1 MSAPIREPDDEGL
14 SKDGPLNY
22 APRRARR
29 PERHPDIHSASGKG
43 AAANAPRK
51 HDAVDASRKGV
62 AVDVSRKGD
71 AAALEKSASADAPRK
86 GDAASAPRKNDTVL
100 QRGVSE
106 PPVPPW
112 KRKKQPEAFAG
123 DAAIAELRTRL
134 PLAPDRLPDPPLPAS
149 TFPKFA
155 SAGRI
160 VGVIMVATVGVVG
173 YQWGSAPS
181 TTSPQRQLTLS
192 TNEADLAPERSVSA
206 ANLKISNLDAQ
217 PQTAQPAASHL
228 ASGSA
233 VDRVRGVATP
243 AQPTSASPADPAS
256 TRAASRQ
263 LAVDAIRLQQAD
275 EPARLTISA
284 ADAGAKV
291 FVVIDGLAPG
301 SVLSAGT
308 LAGPTTWRLSTADF
322 DNAVITP
329 PRGFVGI
336 MDLTLQLR
344 LADNTVVDRKGLQ
357 LEWSGRSVAKS
368 QPRQLEAT
376 DIALMRKN
384 GAEFMANGNI
394 VAARMMFLPAAE
406 AGDPAAAFALA
417 ETYDPLVLRKVGA
430 KGGGTADIALAHSWY
445 EKAKD
450 LGSTTAPERL
460 ERLARLPE

>member
-1 MSAPIREPDDEGL
+1 MSAPIREPGDDGL

-29 PERHPDIHSASGKG
+29 LERHPDSNGAPGKG

-51 HDAVDASRKGV
+51 HDAVDASRKSA
-62 AVDVSRKGD
+62 AVDASRKGD
-71 AAALEKSASADAPRK
+71 AAAALEKSASADAPRK
-86 GDAASAPRKNDTVL
+86 GDAASAPRKNDALL
-100 QRGVSE
+100 QRGTSE

-112 KRKKQPEAFAG
+112 KRKKQPQAFAG
-123 DAAIAELRTRL
+123 DVATAELRTRV
-134 PLAPDRLPDPPLPAS
+134 PLAPDRLPEPPLPVS

-160 VGVIMVATVGVVG
+160 VGVVMVATVGVVG
-173 YQWGSAPS
+173 YRWSSAPS
-181 TTSPQRQLTLS
+181 TTSSQRQVTLTS
-192 TNEADLAPERSVSA
+192 NQADLAHA
-206 ANLKISNLDAQ
+206 
-217 PQTAQPAASHL
+217 
-228 ASGSA
+228 
-233 VDRVRGVATP
+233 RGVATP
-243 AQPTSASPADPAS
+243 AQPTSASSADPAS
-256 TRAASRQ
+256 RRAASRQ
-263 LAVDAIRLQQAD
+263 VAVDAIGLQQVD

-291 FVVIDGLAPG
+291 AVVIGGLAPG
-301 SVLSAGT
+301 SALSAGT
-308 LAGPTTWRLSTADF
+308 QAGPTTWRLSTADF
-322 DNAVITP
+322 NNAVITP
-329 PRGFVGI
+329 PRGFVGT
-336 MDLTLQLR
+336 MDLTLELR

-357 LEWSGRSVAKS
+357 LEWSDRSVAKS

-394 VAARMMFLPAAE
+394 VAARMMFQPAAE

-417 ETYDPLVLRKVGA
+417 ETYDPLVLRKLGA
-430 KGGGTADIALAHSWY
+430 KGGGTADVALAHSWY